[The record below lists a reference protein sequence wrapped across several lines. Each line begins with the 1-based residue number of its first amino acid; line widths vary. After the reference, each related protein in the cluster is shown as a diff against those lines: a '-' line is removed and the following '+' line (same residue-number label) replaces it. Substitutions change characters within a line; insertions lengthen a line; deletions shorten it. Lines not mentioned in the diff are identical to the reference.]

1 MIPFAL
7 AFVSLA
13 RLFKQLLQRPE
24 SRALLLTAF
33 SVIAIG
39 TVFYHGVE
47 GWSWLD
53 AAYFC
58 VVTMA
63 TIGYGDLT
71 PKTEAGKLF
80 TIVYILIG
88 LGVISGF
95 FAVLG
100 ETVLKQRGLLLGR
113 STTSDQSVER

>member
-71 PKTEAGKLF
+71 PKTDAGKLF

-100 ETVLKQRGLLLGR
+100 ETVLRQRGLLLGR
-113 STTSDQSVER
+113 SATPDQSAER

>member
-24 SRALLLTAF
+24 SRALLLMAF

-80 TIVYILIG
+80 TIVYVLIG